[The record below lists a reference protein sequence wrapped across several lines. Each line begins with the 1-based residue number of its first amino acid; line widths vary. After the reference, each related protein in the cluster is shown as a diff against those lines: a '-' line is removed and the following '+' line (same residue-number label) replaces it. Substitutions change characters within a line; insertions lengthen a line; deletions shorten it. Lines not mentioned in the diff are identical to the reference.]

1 MFEISNLK
9 MELHSGKR
17 ALGCFMW
24 SLSDQFLP
32 LIYKNAGYNCVI
44 IDMEHSTYDLHTVHA
59 LVQASRSCG
68 LFPIVRAPEPTKAWI
83 QKIWDLGARGIAMPL
98 METVEQAKEFVRLSK
113 YPPIGQRGMGPGLGH
128 MDFDTTSDLADYIA
142 KSNDELILLV
152 QPETRKGVDNL
163 DAILDVEGIDGILT
177 GPYDLSV
184 SLGIPGQFMD
194 QHFIEANEKTIRVT
208 QSHKKLVFGFA
219 GNPEQAQK
227 LVDIG
232 ANTIFMETDNSLF
245 VKGASATYQILA
257 GLKGV

>member
-1 MFEISNLK
+1 MFEIRNLK
-9 MELHSGKR
+9 KDLHAGKR

-24 SLSDQFLP
+24 SLGDQFLP
-32 LIYKNAGYNCVI
+32 LIYKNAGYDCVV

-128 MDFDTTSDLADYIA
+128 MDFDSTNDLAGYME

-152 QPETRKGVDNL
+152 QPETCKGVDNL
-163 DAILDVEGIDGILT
+163 DAILAVEGIDGILT
-177 GPYDLSV
+177 GPYDLSA
-184 SLGIPGQFMD
+184 SIGIPGLFD
-194 QHFIEANEKTIRVT
+194 SPSFIELNEKTIHIT
-208 QSHKKLVFGFA
+208 KNHKKLVFGFA
-219 GNPEQAQK
+219 GNPAQAQK

-245 VKGASATYQILA
+245 VKGAAATYQILA
-257 GLKGV
+257 ELKGI